1 MKGFIDWRKG
11 DKFKTEESDL
21 SRGNL
26 FATGLVAGGAITGV
40 VVAVLNVF
48 FSNGMDAINSEHRLT
63 SVLGDSGYFL
73 MGTLFFIAMLLWL
86 YRIAR
91 KD

>member
-11 DKFKTEESDL
+11 DKGKTDEGDL

-48 FSNGMDAINSEHRLT
+48 FSKGMDEINSEHQLT
-63 SVLGDSGYFL
+63 SVLGESGYFL
-73 MGTLFFIAMLLWL
+73 MGTLFSQVGVSSIEQ
-86 YRIAR
+86 
-91 KD
+91 